1 MEAPSC
7 CLCKPRQFADYYHLT
22 TMSSSQQQPPAS
34 QAVAVEDGEDAA
46 VVREE
51 IWLREDSDWHLTW
64 PIWHM
69 LPRQERKELAQK
81 HGYKT
86 IGEFEEFMSLQQA
99 VGDSSSASMIR
110 PYENQLLYSSSK
122 NNPRSADPTDHKDEE
137 DTKPAAKT
145 VVTDDE
151 DDDND
156 SNSQL
161 EQDIMRMDQEQT
173 AAADKLPTQEWL
185 QRGGA
190 ILVIPE
196 ETLHKI
202 FAWLP
207 VDTYA
212 TLALVSPHWKSFTRT
227 EAVYKRLCERL
238 YLNQSERKQLHVG
251 RFQNS
256 YRTMLERRPRVR
268 AGGGVYILKCAKVK
282 KIERNMWTDVS
293 TKGGGGGVRF
303 VVWDVLR
310 F

>member
-1 MEAPSC
+1 MY
-7 CLCKPRQFADYYHLT
+7 KPRQYADNNHLI
-22 TMSSSQQQPPAS
+22 TMSSSQA
-34 QAVAVEDGEDAA
+34 AAEDEEDAA

-99 VGDSSSASMIR
+99 VGDSSSSASMIR
-110 PYENQLLYSSSK
+110 SYENHLLYNSSS
-122 NNPRSADPTDHKDEE
+122 NNSRSADQTDHKDKE
-137 DTKPAAKT
+137 DRKPAAKT

-156 SNSQL
+156 SNSHL
-161 EQDIMRMDQEQT
+161 EQDMRIEQEQA

-268 AGGGVYILKCAKVK
+268 AGGGVYILKYAKVK

-293 TKGGGGGVRF
+293 TKRGGGRARF
-303 VVWDVLR
+303 VFWDVLR